1 VGLEITKNE
10 INELSIEVFNGEI
23 IVIDDVDD
31 VDDAVEYLKQ
41 FKVIGFDTETRPVFR
56 KNVTR
61 KVALMQLAT
70 MDKCFLFRLNR
81 IQYPDVLDDIICN
94 DEVIK
99 VGLSLRDDFAA
110 LRQRSD
116 CSPLNFVD
124 LQSFVK
130 DYDIKDMSLQKIYAI
145 LFNKK
150 IAKNQRLSNWEAK
163 VLKNSQKMYA
173 AIDAWASLRIYNYL
187 NRNGA
192 KLKTKVK

>member
-1 VGLEITKNE
+1 MGLEITKNE
-10 INELSIEVFNGEI
+10 INELPIEVFNGEI

-94 DEVIK
+94 DEVMK

-163 VLKNSQKMYA
+163 VLKDSQKMYA

-187 NRNGA
+187 NKNGA

>member
-1 VGLEITKNE
+1 MGLGITKNE
-10 INELSIEVFNGEI
+10 INELPIEVFNGEI

-31 VDDAVEYLKQ
+31 VEGAVEYLKQ

-94 DEVIK
+94 NEVMK

-130 DYDIKDMSLQKIYAI
+130 DYDIKEMSLQKIYAI

-163 VLKNSQKMYA
+163 VLKDSQKMYA

-187 NRNGA
+187 NKNGA

>member
-1 VGLEITKNE
+1 MGLGITKNE
-10 INELSIEVFNGEI
+10 INELAIEVFNGEI

-31 VDDAVEYLKQ
+31 VEGAVEYLKQ

-94 DEVIK
+94 NEVMK

-130 DYDIKDMSLQKIYAI
+130 DYDIKEMSLQKIYAI

-163 VLKNSQKMYA
+163 VLKDSQKMYA

-187 NRNGA
+187 NKNGA

>member
-94 DEVIK
+94 DEVMK

-163 VLKNSQKMYA
+163 VLKDSQKMYA